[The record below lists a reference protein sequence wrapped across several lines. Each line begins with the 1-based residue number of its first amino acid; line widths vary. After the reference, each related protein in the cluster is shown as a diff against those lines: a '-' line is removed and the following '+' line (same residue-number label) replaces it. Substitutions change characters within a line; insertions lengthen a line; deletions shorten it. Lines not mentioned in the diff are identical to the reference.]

1 MVADTIMEESSR
13 EKLSFSH
20 VDYILFATMMF
31 LSLLIGVY
39 YGFFAKRK
47 QNTTAEYLLGSKN
60 LKVWPTAISLTAT

>member
-1 MVADTIMEESSR
+1 MTLSLTDGAPR
-13 EKLSFSH
+13 EKLSFST
-20 VDYILFATMMF
+20 VDYFLFASMML

-47 QNTTAEYLLGSKN
+47 QNTTVEYLLGSKN